1 MGNIALLIGIASYR
15 FGLNPLPGAWKNVE
29 VLKRALQQAQP
40 RFDTIHCLRDRY
52 PPQMTQE
59 AIERFAEQCQPEDF
73 LLLFFSGY
81 GIQDADGKLYF
92 ATPITA
98 ADDRGSLIKARAIP
112 ASFIQEVLHSSPAQQ
127 QLLILDCYFCQFLSE
142 PSAPPIHS
150 PDAAVKPIDLWS
162 HLGGENRLLLTASTT
177 LQPITAPNDLDTWS
191 YTRYLAEGLVTGA
204 ADTNYDGSL
213 TIAKLHEYAS
223 RKLHIAAPAM
233 QPAVYGAEA
242 IAQQAV
248 WRISPS
254 DPALKYRQFIEK
266 LARDDRV
273 DTLGSRLLVARQVM
287 DDFRYHLG
295 LSPQIADQIE
305 FEVLRPVR
313 EYRQRLELYQEL
325 FSKLAQGN
333 HDS

>member
-1 MGNIALLIGIASYR
+1 MGKIALLIGIASYR
-15 FGLNPLPGAWKNVE
+15 FELNPLPTAWKNVE

-40 RFDTIHCLRDRY
+40 SFDAIHCLRDRY
-52 PPQMTQE
+52 APQMIQE

-81 GIQDADGKLYF
+81 GIQDVDGKLYF

-127 QLLILDCYFCQFLSE
+127 QLIILDCYFCQFLSE
-142 PSAPPIHS
+142 H
-150 PDAAVKPIDLWS
+150 PDASTNPSEAVNPIDLWS

-177 LQPITAPNDLDTWS
+177 LQPITEPNDLDTWS

-213 TIAKLHEYAS
+213 TIAELHEYAS

-254 DPALKYRQFIEK
+254 DAALKYRQFIEK

-273 DTLGSRLLVARQVM
+273 DALGSRLLVARQVM
-287 DDFRYHLG
+287 DDLRYHLG